1 MGRYRFLVRPRWLL
15 SHLLVAVLVVVMI
28 SLGFWQLRRLHER
41 RAANELI
48 SARSNMAPTSVD
60 ALAGSS
66 ADELRYRTVRATGT
80 YDAGLTRT
88 ISSRTE
94 SGGPGG
100 WTVTPMRSGTRT
112 VIVLRGFERL
122 NADGSIDSPA
132 PPSSTATVTG
142 YAMPISRL
150 DPIAK
155 RDLSALMNSSG
166 ALPFIVQAKASD
178 PSDAGTLQPVPLPQL
193 GDGPHL
199 GYAVQ
204 WFIFSAIALG
214 GYPLVLR
221 REAARQLDAAQPR
234 DA

>member
-15 SHLLVAVLVVVMI
+15 SHLLVAVLVIVMI

-41 RAANELI
+41 RAANALI
-48 SARSNMAPTSVD
+48 SARSSMAPAPVAS
-60 ALAGSS
+60 LASS
-66 ADELRYRTVRATGT
+66 TAEEIRYRSVTARGL

-88 ISSRTE
+88 IGSRTE

-100 WTVTPMRSGTRT
+100 WAVTPMRTDGQT

-122 NADGSIDSPA
+122 SADGSIASPT
-132 PPSSTATVTG
+132 PPPETTTVTG

-155 RDLSALMNSSG
+155 RDLSALMNTSG
-166 ALPFIVQAKASD
+166 ALPFVVQAKTSD
-178 PSDAGTLQPVPLPQL
+178 PSDASTLEPVPLPQL

-204 WFIFSAIALG
+204 WFIFAAIAFG

-221 REAARQLDAAQPR
+221 REAARQR